1 MACFNR
7 LADKLRQTDAYHE
20 AQEKLRQQKVELLHH
35 LEKFFTGHPSW
46 SETMYFG
53 KSGNVT
59 QYGMDISD
67 CNEFL
72 KSEGFRVGWHSNGY
86 GVQYLKISL

>member
-7 LADKLRQTDAYHE
+7 LADKLRQTDAFKE
-20 AQEKLRQQKVELLHH
+20 EQEKLRQQKIELLHH
-35 LEKFFTGHPSW
+35 LEKFFTDRPCW

-53 KSGNVT
+53 KSGENKN
-59 QYGMDISD
+59 YGMNISD

-72 KSEGFRVGWHSNGY
+72 KSEGFRVSWQSNGY